1 MMVFKFFAVIE
12 LIGNAGDQIPFAPL
26 RSNRSSQKM
35 ISGLLPSLVADDI
48 RIAVSRGVRSLD
60 YAPIADVP
68 ITPLGKKLLVR

>member
-26 RSNRSSQKM
+26 RSNRSGQKM
-35 ISGLLPSLVADDI
+35 VSGLLPPLIANDI
-48 RIAVSRGVRSLD
+48 GIAVGRGVRSLHN
-60 YAPIADVP
+60 APIADVP